1 MSSFKRGLLS
11 DYFEGVAVKRLSVV
25 ETTPSQSNQH
35 EFNGS
40 RPLRRLLGDEDR
52 RKIKARFI
60 WLGDEQEG
68 ITDDS
73 TLSWYDSRRN
83 QPHRSAEYRLYY
95 PGNAVSDLMKAG
107 DTLFL
112 AVRPDGSAMVI
123 VTPAESTIQNQLL
136 WLFGIEE
143 QPELQFTVRE
153 IEGDEEAKLDF
164 VGRYVLDEL
173 GIEPEET
180 EVDLLDSLLAKF
192 ETKFPKTKEFSE
204 LARTSLPAVVVRDD
218 PDAALFAWMEREE
231 LMFRRLE
238 RHIVAG
244 RIKAGFAGDDES
256 ETVDSFLSF
265 SLSVQQRRRSRVGH
279 ALENHLEAL
288 FEQSGIRFARGA
300 ETENRNKPDF
310 LFPGATE
317 YHDPAFPTARLTMLG
332 VKSTLKDRWRQ
343 VLAEA
348 NRISR
353 KHLLTLEPGI
363 SLNQTDQ
370 IKAASLQLVIPK
382 AIHAS
387 YDSSQQAELLSVQ
400 DFLTLVHS
408 RQSGT

>member
-1 MSSFKRGLLS
+1 MSSFRRGLLS

-40 RPLRRLLGDEDR
+40 RPLRKLLGDDDR
-52 RKIKARFI
+52 RRIQARFI

-83 QPHRSAEYRLYY
+83 QPRRSAEYRLYY
-95 PGNAVSDLMKAG
+95 PGNAVSELMKAG

-136 WLFGIEE
+136 WLFGVEE

-153 IEGDEEAKLDF
+153 IEGDENAKLDF

-173 GIEPEET
+173 GIEPEEPET
-180 EVDLLDSLLAKF
+180 DALDSLLARF
-192 ETKFPKTKEFSE
+192 EAKFPTTKDFSE
-204 LARTSLPAVVVRDD
+204 LARQSLPDISVRND

-231 LMFRRLE
+231 LLFRRLE

-244 RIKAGFAGDDES
+244 HLKTGFAAGGEN
-256 ETVDSFLSF
+256 EVDGFLS
-265 SLSVQQRRRSRVGH
+265 LSQTVQQRRRSRAGR

-288 FEQSGIRFARGA
+288 FIAHDVRFARGA
-300 ETENRNKPDF
+300 ETEHRHKPDF

-317 YHDPAFPTARLTMLG
+317 YHNPEFPTDRLTMLG

-343 VLAEA
+343 VLTEA

-363 SLNQTDQ
+363 SVNQTEQ
-370 IKAASLQLVIPK
+370 IKAASLQLVIPL

-387 YDSSQQAELLSVQ
+387 YAPRQQSDLLSVES
-400 DFLTLVHS
+400 FLKIVQA
-408 RQSGT
+408 RQTEG